1 MKKRILW
8 ITETAVM
15 LALLVTLQALT
26 KSAGQYVTGSCVNL
40 ILAVTALAA
49 GLGSGAAVALLS
61 PFFAFLLG
69 IGPQVLPLVPAISV
83 GNLVYVLLLWGIA
96 GKSLH
101 SLPGSCWPGWARRAA
116 KRWCCICW
124 WCSFCAEYWP
134 FHRSRWTFS
143 RPCSPGRSWPQ
154 PWPEAAWPCWQCP
167 LCAKRWGNPEK
178 NLLNITTL

>member
-101 SLPGSCWPGWARRAA
+101 SLPRKLLAWLGAA
-116 KRWCCICW
+116 GGKALVLYLLVVQLLCGILALPQKQVDL
-124 WCSFCAEYWP
+124 FTAM
-134 FHRSRWTFS
+134 F
-143 RPCSPGRSWPQ
+143 SWPQ
-154 PWPEAAWPCWQCP
+154 LVTALAGGGV
-167 LCAKRWGNPEK
+167 A
-178 NLLNITTL
+178 LLAVPIVRKALGKQ

>member
-101 SLPGSCWPGWARRAA
+101 SLPRKLLAWLGAA
-116 KRWCCICW
+116 GGKAVVLYLLVVQLLCGIL
-124 WCSFCAEYWP
+124 ALP
-134 FHRSRWTFS
+134 RSRWIFS
-143 RPCSPGRSWPQ
+143 RPCSPGRSWSRR
-154 PWPEAAWPCWQCP
+154 WPEAAWPCWQCP